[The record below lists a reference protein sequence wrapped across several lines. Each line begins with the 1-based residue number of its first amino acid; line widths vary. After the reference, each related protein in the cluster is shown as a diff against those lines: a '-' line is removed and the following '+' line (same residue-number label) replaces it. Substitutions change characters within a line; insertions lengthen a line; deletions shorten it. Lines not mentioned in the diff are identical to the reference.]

1 RAPPSRGGGRR
12 HGGEARA
19 APPRVPVSG
28 AQPPSPRRSLGDLSR
43 IAPGQRCHPRR
54 GIRLLADAAERR
66 HERAAPSDLATELVV
81 AEPMRCLNRNPGAA
95 QDRYRGGDW
104 QTTRVSCTIARKVA
118 AAAGPPT
125 IHSTV
130 LE

>member
-1 RAPPSRGGGRR
+1 M
-12 HGGEARA
+12 
-19 APPRVPVSG
+19 SG
-28 AQPPSPRRSLGDLSR
+28 SQTPFARRSLGDLSR
-43 IAPGQRCHPRR
+43 IAPDQRCHPRR

-118 AAAGPPT
+118 AGDAPTSRIRRRCGVILAERWTQRAVVAGT
-125 IHSTV
+125 GKAIDR
-130 LE
+130 